1 MRLDTSQQLLVLPG
15 RTETSARPSRR
26 AALGQW
32 WTTSS
37 FAWSGGL
44 GVTSLPSALGP
55 FGPVACDGADV
66 WVGAADSVFRI
77 RASDGKL
84 LETWAIPKPAGAL
97 LVAMGRVFM
106 AGFGRYGDP
115 GVLSVIDSSS
125 PPGAATVVANDL
137 PTYPFVLAFD
147 GARIWTANNAGSVS
161 IVTPSSATPWP
172 VTTVTTRFQFPSGIV
187 FDGRHVWIADSGPCI
202 LLKLDASGAILQTVN
217 IGSRGGAPLPLTFD
231 GTHVLVANPLAG
243 LNVVRVSDGAAVALL
258 DVADGSPSGAAFD
271 GERILV
277 LGQGNPSNGVPPT
290 LSLLRA
296 SDFSSLGVS
305 ALSDLYPVAAA
316 SDGLNFWITVET
328 AEGSR
333 LVRL

>member
-1 MRLDTSQQLLVLPG
+1 MSLDSSLRLLVLSKGNGSP
-15 RTETSARPSRR
+15 RPSRR

-44 GVTSLPSALGP
+44 GVTPLPSALGP

-66 WVGAADSVFRI
+66 WVGAADSVFRV

-97 LVAMGRVFM
+97 LVAMGRVFV
-106 AGFGRYGDP
+106 AGFGLFGEAGLLTMIDP
-115 GVLSVIDSSS
+115 SA
-125 PPGAATVVANDL
+125 PPGPATVVADDL

-161 IVTPSSATPWP
+161 IVTPCATTPWP
-172 VTTVTTRFQFPSGIV
+172 VTTVTTRFQFPSGIA
-187 FDGRHVWIADSGPCI
+187 FDGRHIWIADSGPCI

-231 GTHVLVANPLAG
+231 GSHVLVANPLAG
-243 LNVVRVSDGAAVALL
+243 LNVVRASDGVAVALL
-258 DVADGSPSGAAFD
+258 DVADGSPSAAAFD

-277 LGQGNPSNGVPPT
+277 LGQGNPSNRIPPT
-290 LSLLRA
+290 LSLLRS
-296 SDFSSLGVS
+296 SDFSPLGVS
-305 ALSDLYPVAAA
+305 PLSDLYPVAAA

-328 AEGSR
+328 TEGSR
-333 LVRL
+333 LIRL